1 MRAEKEVL
9 LLGRGGRDQRQPLL
23 AGSGAHASCGHLCR
37 LEVQRFRGG
46 GAGGSRGRGGEDFR
60 FRGSEAAWSSGRDCV
75 DGALVGVQVWVVVH
89 RWGGR
94 SVVQQ
99 PLIRRGAAA
108 AADRAGPPAEG
119 NPRVGGGV
127 LVRVGL
133 APALLVVLVLV
144 IVMMVVVCPQ
154 EGLLILAKPGDSSV
168 HRLLARGL
176 LGDDGGA
183 VDVVVLHMRGLYLVD
198 GVDGERV
205 LQAAVGHSTVQQGLG
220 YEGGG
225 HSGDVVGNPGL
236 HV

>member
-1 MRAEKEVL
+1 M
-9 LLGRGGRDQRQPLL
+9 
-23 AGSGAHASCGHLCR
+23 
-37 LEVQRFRGG
+37 
-46 GAGGSRGRGGEDFR
+46 
-60 FRGSEAAWSSGRDCV
+60 
-75 DGALVGVQVWVVVH
+75 
-89 RWGGR
+89 
-94 SVVQQ
+94 VQQ
-99 PLIRRGAAA
+99 PLIGRGAAA

-154 EGLLILAKPGDSSV
+154 EGLLILTKPGDSSV
-168 HRLLARGL
+168 CRLLARGL

-183 VDVVVLHMRGLYLVD
+183 VDVIVLHMRGLYLVN

-205 LQAAVGHSTVQQGLG
+205 LQATVGHSTVQQGLR

-225 HSGDVVGNPGL
+225 HSWDVVGNPGL

>member
-1 MRAEKEVL
+1 M
-9 LLGRGGRDQRQPLL
+9 
-23 AGSGAHASCGHLCR
+23 
-37 LEVQRFRGG
+37 
-46 GAGGSRGRGGEDFR
+46 
-60 FRGSEAAWSSGRDCV
+60 
-75 DGALVGVQVWVVVH
+75 VVH

-108 AADRAGPPAEG
+108 AADGAGPSTEG

-133 APALLVVLVLV
+133 APALLVGLVLV
-144 IVMMVVVCPQ
+144 IVMMVVVCPK
-154 EGLLILAKPGDSSV
+154 EGLVILTEPGDSSV
-168 HRLLARGL
+168 RRLLARGL
-176 LGDDGGA
+176 LRDNGGA
-183 VDVVVLHMRGLYLVD
+183 VDVVVLHVRRLDLVN

-205 LQAAVGHSTVQQGLG
+205 LKTAVGHSTVQQGLG

>member
-1 MRAEKEVL
+1 M
-9 LLGRGGRDQRQPLL
+9 
-23 AGSGAHASCGHLCR
+23 
-37 LEVQRFRGG
+37 
-46 GAGGSRGRGGEDFR
+46 
-60 FRGSEAAWSSGRDCV
+60 
-75 DGALVGVQVWVVVH
+75 QVWVVVH

-99 PLIRRGAAA
+99 PLIRRCAAA

-119 NPRVGGGV
+119 DPRVGGCV

-144 IVMMVVVCPQ
+144 IVMMVVVSPQ
-154 EGLLILAKPGDSSV
+154 EGLLILTEPGDSSV
-168 HRLLARGL
+168 CILLAWGL

-183 VDVVVLHMRGLYLVD
+183 VDVVVLHMRGLYLVN
-198 GVDGERV
+198 GVDGEGV
-205 LQAAVGHSTVQQGLG
+205 LQAAVGYSTVQQGLG

>member
-1 MRAEKEVL
+1 M
-9 LLGRGGRDQRQPLL
+9 
-23 AGSGAHASCGHLCR
+23 
-37 LEVQRFRGG
+37 
-46 GAGGSRGRGGEDFR
+46 
-60 FRGSEAAWSSGRDCV
+60 
-75 DGALVGVQVWVVVH
+75 
-89 RWGGR
+89 
-94 SVVQQ
+94 VQQ
-99 PLIRRGAAA
+99 PLIGRGAAA
-108 AADRAGPPAEG
+108 AADRAGPAAEG

-127 LVRVGL
+127 LVGVGL

-144 IVMMVVVCPQ
+144 IVMMVVVCPE
-154 EGLLILAKPGDSSV
+154 EGLLILTKPGDSSV

-176 LGDDGGA
+176 LGDDGGT
-183 VDVVVLHMRGLYLVD
+183 VDVIVLHMRGLYLVY